1 MLHRI
6 PIWAATLLLTVPAH
20 AGTDFDDGP
29 DRPPRLPRIVDLW
42 PLPGAPPTKEAVRGA
57 IVAVEPWSRESG
69 SARNLDQDDGSGGDT
84 ADPRRCAGG
93 RMTAPRSA

>member
-29 DRPPRLPRIVDLW
+29 TVHLVYLGSSTCGPCL
-42 PLPGAPPTKEAVRGA
+42 APPTKEAVRGA
-57 IVAVEPWSRESG
+57 IVAVEQWSRESG
-69 SARNLDQDDGSGGDT
+69 SV
-84 ADPRRCAGG
+84 
-93 RMTAPRSA
+93 RSEP